1 MSNELKD
8 WIEDLKNAP
17 IGSEDHNRW
26 LCMKYPWLILRNRW
40 TDEKIEDFDFS
51 YTELDAMPD
60 GWRVAFGE
68 QMCEELHQLLK
79 KANFV
84 DQYRIVQIKEKWGYL
99 HWYDGGVPNEIS
111 EEYYKLIRKYE
122 ELSERTCIKCGAPAT
137 KISCGWISP
146 WCDKCAEEYGRATM
160 DIDEWFK
167 KQEEPVKD
175 GQWIAVSIR

>member
-1 MSNELKD
+1 MCSFNSLT
-8 WIEDLKNAP
+8 A
-17 IGSEDHNRW
+17 R
-26 LCMKYPWLILRNRW
+26 YPWLRLRNVW
-40 TDEKIEDFDFS
+40 NGEAIYLEDGNW
-51 YTELDAMPD
+51 LDAMPN

-84 DQYRIVQIKEKWGYL
+84 DQYQIVQIKEKWGYL
-99 HWYDGGVPNEIS
+99 HWYDSGVPDEIS

-122 ELSERTCIKCGAPAT
+122 ELSKRTCIECGAPAT

-175 GQWIAVSIR
+175 GQWIAISIR